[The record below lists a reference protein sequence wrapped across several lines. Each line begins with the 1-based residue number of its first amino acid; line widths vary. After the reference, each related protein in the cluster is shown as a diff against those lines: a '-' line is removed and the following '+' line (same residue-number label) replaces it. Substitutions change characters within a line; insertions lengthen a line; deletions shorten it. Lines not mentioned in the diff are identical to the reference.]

1 MLGDSPPVRQ
11 RSPRPIHVKHR
22 TVLNLVAVAGLLS
35 TTGVARARN
44 DTPFADFVEPG
55 FPFIVS
61 TVDAGKLGAGFPE
74 RNLAVRCVVL
84 MLGNDSYACFDTD
97 LLRISAAWRGAFVSL
112 TTMAQISYQEPGNK
126 NNAISKI
133 LGKPVVATGV
143 YPGWTSAEPDFRD
156 PRPAGPDAAA
166 VGRGP
171 LAANQARWNGL
182 NVVGNEAVLSYTVA
196 GTDIHEQVGSAV
208 AAGQVGITRTFK
220 TTVTKSALT
229 LVVAEVPPGSTADV
243 RDNVITVSSAS
254 DTATVIGV
262 SNAPVGAQF
271 KVVDNRYVTLRLPAN
286 APAQLLRVIAWRGRT
301 SDKTAVTEMMAAP
314 MHMADYEHGGAP
326 HWAGTVSTVG
336 KTSPDTA
343 DYVLDR
349 LTLPLANP
357 WRRNV
362 RVADVDFFRDGR
374 AAVVTFE
381 GDVWIVSGID
391 RTLGKIEWKRF
402 ASGLYEPLSIAVV
415 RDTIYVYDRQGL
427 VRLRDTNG
435 DGEADYYENFS
446 NLNQQS
452 GESREFPLGMAAKP
466 GGGFY
471 LAIGG
476 ALDNGP
482 KTSPIIMPGFR
493 AGSSQSGTVQ
503 EVSADG
509 RSIHT
514 FATGLREP
522 IIGVDPQAGTI
533 ASSDQQGNFV
543 PATPIFLLKEGG
555 YYGVT
560 PTAHRPAPLPTP
572 ELPLLWIPHEVDQSG
587 AGEVF
592 AGARMGFGG
601 DALVHLSYGRPGPF
615 RVYADTTRSAV
626 QGALIA
632 LPGVYGAPTLKG
644 RVGPADG
651 QLYLAGFSV
660 WGSNARE
667 VSSLIRLRY
676 TGKPS
681 RLPLAVHSGL
691 QGIMVRFATPIDAA
705 SASDA
710 SRYHLERWNYVRSSA
725 YGSGH
730 FKLDGTP
737 GQDKLS
743 LRPHLSADG
752 RTLLLVVPDMKP
764 VMQMQLAYDLKSRVG
779 TTLRD
784 TLYLTVHAIDSLDLG
799 RAGFGSLNWRSDA
812 TIAAKAATSSP
823 KPATTATAA
832 LGATLY
838 RDKGCAGCHSVDGT
852 LEGKTGP
859 TFKGLYGSDV
869 KLVTGAIR
877 KADDAYLRRSILDP
891 ASEIVKGFEPGMPT
905 YRGVLSDAEVESLVR
920 YIRSLVAPKPR

>member
-1 MLGDSPPVRQ
+1 MKRRLVLKLAAIAGFLATAGIAAT
-11 RSPRPIHVKHR
+11 RSD
-22 TVLNLVAVAGLLS
+22 N
-35 TTGVARARN
+35 
-44 DTPFADFVEPG
+44 PFADFVESG

-61 TVDAGKLGAGFPE
+61 TIDAGKLGAGYPE
-74 RNLAVRCVVL
+74 RNLAVRCVIL

-97 LLRISAAWRGAFVSL
+97 LLRMSAAWRGGFVSL
-112 TTMAQISYQEPGNK
+112 TTMAQISYQQAGNK
-126 NNAISKI
+126 NNAISRV
-133 LGKPVVATGV
+133 LGSPVIATGM
-143 YPGWTSAEPDFRD
+143 YPGWTSATPDFRD
-156 PRPAGPDAAA
+156 PRAPGPEPTAM
-166 VGRGP
+166 GRGP
-171 LAANQARWNGL
+171 LPAGEAYWNGL
-182 NVVGNEAVLSYTVA
+182 SVVGKEAVLSYTVA
-196 GTDIHEQVGSAV
+196 GTDIHEEVGSIT
-208 AAGQVGITRTFK
+208 AGGQLGITRTFQ
-220 TTVTKSALT
+220 TGITSTSLT
-229 LVVAEVPPGSTADV
+229 LVVAEVPAGGKVEQAN
-243 RDNVITVSSAS
+243 NVIVITGAAG
-254 DTATVIGV
+254 DTATAVGIV
-262 SNAPVGAQF
+262 AAPPGATLR
-271 KVVDNRYVTLRLPAN
+271 VVDNRYVTLGIPAH
-286 APAQLLRVIAWRGRT
+286 AAASRFRVIAWRG
-301 SDKTAVTEMMAAP
+301 KTTDRSAMTAMLAESVR
-314 MHMADYEHGGAP
+314 MADYAHAGAP
-326 HWAGTVSTVG
+326 HWPAPVTTVG
-336 KTSPDTA
+336 KTSPDSA

-349 LTLPLANP
+349 LTLPLSNP

-381 GDVWIVSGID
+381 GDVWIVSGVD
-391 RTLGKIEWKRF
+391 RTLGSLTWKRF

-415 RDTIYVYDRQGL
+415 RDTIYVYDRQGI
-427 VRLRDTNG
+427 VRLRDING
-435 DGEADYYENFS
+435 DGEADVYENFT
-446 NLNQQS
+446 NLTQQS

-482 KTSPIIMPGFR
+482 KTSPVIMPGFR

-509 RSIHT
+509 RSIRT

-522 IIGVDPQAGTI
+522 IIGVDQRTGII

-560 PTAHRPAPLPTP
+560 PTAHRPPPLPTP

-587 AGEVF
+587 AGEVWVP
-592 AGARMGFGG
+592 GTRMGFGG

-615 RVYADTTRSAV
+615 RVYVDSARTTV

-632 LPGVYGAPTLKG
+632 LPGAYAAPTLKG
-644 RVGPADG
+644 RVGPSDG

-660 WGSNARE
+660 WGSNAKE
-667 VSSLIRLRY
+667 VSSLVRLRY

-681 RLPLAVHSGL
+681 RLPVAVHSGL
-691 QGIMVRFATPIDAA
+691 QGILVRFGTALDAA
-705 SASDA
+705 TASDA
-710 SRYHLERWNYVRSSA
+710 AHFHLERWNYVRTSA

-743 LRPHLSADG
+743 LSPHLSADG

-764 VMQMQLAYDLKSRVG
+764 AMQLQLDYDVKSRTG
-779 TTLRD
+779 QTLRD
-784 TLYLTVHAIDSLDLG
+784 TLYLTAHAVDSLDLA
-799 RAGFGSLNWRSDA
+799 RAGFPTLNWRADA
-812 TIAAKAATSSP
+812 IIAAKAPGVAP
-823 KPATTATAA
+823 KTEARSTAA

-838 RDKGCAGCHSVDGT
+838 QEKGCAGCHSVDGT
-852 LEGKTGP
+852 LTGKIGP
-859 TFKGLYGSDV
+859 SFKGLYGSDV
-869 KLVTGAIR
+869 KLTSGATR
-877 KADDAYLRRSILDP
+877 KADNAYLRHSILEP

-905 YRGVLSDAEVESLVR
+905 YKGVLTETEIESLIR
-920 YIRSLVAPKPR
+920 YIATLRKK

>member
-1 MLGDSPPVRQ
+1 M
-11 RSPRPIHVKHR
+11 KNR
-22 TVLNLVAVAGLLS
+22 TVLNLLAVAGLL
-35 TTGVARARN
+35 TTTAIAVPRSDN
-44 DTPFADFVEPG
+44 PFADFVEPG

-61 TVDAGKLGAGFPE
+61 TVDAGKLGAGYPE

-126 NNAISKI
+126 NNAISRV
-133 LGKPVVATGV
+133 LGRPVIATGV
-143 YPGWTSAEPDFRD
+143 YAGWTTGDPDFRD
-156 PRPAGPDAAA
+156 PRPAGPEPSA

-171 LAANQARWNGL
+171 LAAAQARWNGV
-182 NVVGNEAVLSYTVA
+182 NVVGNEAVLSYTVG
-196 GTDIHEQVGSAV
+196 GTDIHEQVSSIV
-208 AAGQVGITRTFK
+208 SAGQVGIARTFK

-229 LVVAEVPPGSTADV
+229 LVVAELPAGGTVDV
-243 RDNVITVSSAS
+243 RDNVAFVTSAS
-254 DTATVIGV
+254 DTTTVIGT
-262 SNAPVGAQF
+262 NAPAGAEL
-271 KVVDNRYVTLRLPAN
+271 KVVDNRYVTLRIPA
-286 APAQLLRVIAWRGRT
+286 ATPALLFRVTAWRGRS
-301 SDKTAVTEMMAAP
+301 SDKGAISAMMAAP
-314 MHMADYEHGGAP
+314 MHMADYEHGSTP
-326 HWAGTVSTVG
+326 HWAGAVTTVG
-336 KTSPDTA
+336 KTAADTA

-349 LTLPLANP
+349 LTLPLSNP

-362 RVADVDFFRDGR
+362 RVADLDFFRDGR

-391 RTLGKIEWKRF
+391 RALGKLEWKRF

-427 VRLRDTNG
+427 VRLCDTNG

-482 KTSPIIMPGFR
+482 KTSPSIMPGFR
-493 AGSSQSGTVQ
+493 AGSSQSGTLQ

-514 FATGLREP
+514 VATGLREP
-522 IIGVDPQAGTI
+522 IIGVNPRTGVI

-543 PATPIFLLKEGG
+543 PATPVFLLKEGG

-592 AGARMGFGG
+592 AGSRMGFGG

-615 RVYADTTRSAV
+615 RIYVDSTRSAV
-626 QGALIA
+626 QGAVIA
-632 LPGVYGAPTLKG
+632 LPGVYSAPTLKG
-644 RVGPADG
+644 RVGPNDG

-660 WGSNARE
+660 WGSNAKE
-667 VSSLIRLRY
+667 LSSLVRLRY
-676 TGKPS
+676 TGRES

-691 QGIMVRFATPIDAA
+691 QGILVRFATPLDVKTTADAA
-705 SASDA
+705 
-710 SRYHLERWNYVRSSA
+710 RYHLERWNYVRSSA

-737 GQDKLS
+737 GQDPLL
-743 LRPHLSADG
+743 LRPHLSADR

-764 VMQMQLAYDLKSRVG
+764 AMQMQLDYDVHSRTG
-779 TTLRD
+779 TVLRD
-784 TLYLTVHAIDSLDLG
+784 TLYLTVHSIDSLDLAS
-799 RAGFGSLNWRSDA
+799 AGFGSLNWRADA
-812 TIAAKAATSSP
+812 LVASKAALATP
-823 KPATTATAA
+823 KVLATATAA

-838 RDKGCAGCHSVDGT
+838 NEKGCAGCHSIDGT
-852 LEGKTGP
+852 LAGKTGP

-869 KLVTGAIR
+869 ELSTGATR

-891 ASEIVKGFEPGMPT
+891 ASEIAKGFEPGMPT
-905 YRGVLSDAEVESLVR
+905 FRGVLSDAQVESLIR
-920 YIRSLVAPKPR
+920 YLHTLGTRPR

>member
-1 MLGDSPPVRQ
+1 MLDDLPLVRPATPTPQ
-11 RSPRPIHVKHR
+11 SRVKNR
-22 TVLNLVAVAGLLS
+22 TALNLVAVTGLLA
-35 TTGVARARN
+35 TTAVSVSRY
-44 DTPFADFVEPG
+44 DTPFANFVEPG

-61 TVDAGKLGAGFPE
+61 TIDAGKLGGGYPE

-126 NNAISKI
+126 NNAISRI
-133 LGKPVVATGV
+133 LGKPVMATGV
-143 YPGWTSAEPDFRD
+143 YPGWTSEDPDFRD
-156 PRPAGPDAAA
+156 PRPAGPDPAA

-171 LAANQARWNGL
+171 LPADQARWNGL

-196 GTDIHEQVGSAV
+196 GTDIHEQVGSTV
-208 AAGQVGITRTFK
+208 SAGQVGITRTFR
-220 TTVTKSALT
+220 TSVTKTALT
-229 LVVAEVPPGSTADV
+229 LVVAEMPPGGTADV

-271 KVVDNRYVTLRLPAN
+271 KIVDNRYVTLRLPTN
-286 APAQLLRVIAWRGRT
+286 APAMLFRVIAWRGRT
-301 SDKTAVTEMMAAP
+301 SDRDAVSAMMATP
-314 MHMADYEHGGAP
+314 MRMADYVRGGAP
-326 HWAGTVSTVG
+326 HWAGSVTTVG

-374 AAVVTFE
+374 AVVVTFE

-391 RTLGKIEWKRF
+391 RALGKIEWKRF
-402 ASGLYEPLSIAVV
+402 ASGLYEPLSVAVV

-427 VRLRDTNG
+427 VRLTDTNG
-435 DGEADYYENFS
+435 DGEADLYENFS

-482 KTSPIIMPGFR
+482 KTSPVIMPGFR
-493 AGSSQSGTVQ
+493 AGSSQSGTLQ

-522 IIGVDPQAGTI
+522 IIGVDPRTGLI

-560 PTAHRPAPLPTP
+560 PTAHRPAPLPPP

-592 AGARMGFGG
+592 AGSRMGFGG

-615 RVYADTTRSAV
+615 RVYVDSTRTGM

-632 LPGVYGAPTLKG
+632 LPGAYLAPTLKG
-644 RVGPADG
+644 RVGPNDG

-660 WGSNARE
+660 WGSNATE
-667 VSSLIRLRY
+667 VSSLVRLRY
-676 TGKPS
+676 TGRES

-691 QGIMVRFATPIDAA
+691 QGILVRFATPLDAKTA
-705 SASDA
+705 TDVA
-710 SRYHLERWNYVRSSA
+710 RYHLERWNYVRSSA

-737 GQDKLS
+737 GQDKVT

-752 RTLLLVVPDMKP
+752 RTVLLVVPDMKP
-764 VMQMQLAYDLKSRVG
+764 VMQMQLDYDVKSRTG
-779 TTLRD
+779 TILRD
-784 TLYLTVHAIDSLDLG
+784 TLYLTVHAIDSLDLA
-799 RAGFGSLNWRSDA
+799 RAGFGSLNWRADA
-812 TIAAKAATSSP
+812 IVASRTPTVTPAVASVSS
-823 KPATTATAA
+823 AA
-832 LGATLY
+832 LGAALY
-838 RDKGCAGCHSVDGT
+838 REKGCAACHSIDGT
-852 LEGKTGP
+852 LAGKIGP
-859 TFKGLYGSDV
+859 TFKGLYGAS
-869 KLVTGAIR
+869 VTLTSGVTR
-877 KADDAYLRRSILDP
+877 TADDAYLRNSILDP
-891 ASEIVKGFEPGMPT
+891 AAEIVKGFEPGMPT
-905 YRGVLSDAEVESLVR
+905 FRGVLSDAQVESLVR
-920 YIRSLVAPKPR
+920 YIRTLGTRSR

>member
-1 MLGDSPPVRQ
+1 MR
-11 RSPRPIHVKHR
+11 VKNR
-22 TVLNLVAVAGLLS
+22 TVRNLLAVVGLLATTAVALP
-35 TTGVARARN
+35 RN
-44 DTPFADFVEPG
+44 DNPFADFVEPG

-126 NNAISKI
+126 NNAISRV
-133 LGKPVVATGV
+133 LGKPVIATGV
-143 YPGWTSAEPDFRD
+143 YPGWTSGDPDFRD
-156 PRPAGPDAAA
+156 PRPAGPEPSA

-171 LAANQARWNGL
+171 LAAEQARWNGV

-196 GTDIHEQVGSAV
+196 GTDIHEQVSSIAS
-208 AAGQVGITRTFK
+208 AGQVGIARTFS

-229 LVVAEVPPGSTADV
+229 LVVAELPAGGTTDV
-243 RDNVITVSSAS
+243 RGNVAMATSAA
-254 DTATVIGV
+254 DTATAFGV
-262 SNAPVGAQF
+262 TNAPVGAEL
-271 KVVDNRYVTLRLPAN
+271 KVVDNRYVTLRIPAA
-286 APAQLLRVIAWRGRT
+286 APAQLFRVVAWRGRS
-301 SDKTAVTEMMAAP
+301 SDKGAITAMMTAP
-314 MHMADYEHGGAP
+314 MRMADYEHGGTP
-326 HWAGTVSTVG
+326 HWAGAVMTVG
-336 KTSPDTA
+336 KAAADTA

-362 RVADVDFFRDGR
+362 RVADLDFFHDGR

-391 RTLGKIEWKRF
+391 RALGKLEWKRF

-415 RDTIYVYDRQGL
+415 RDTIYVYDREGL

-482 KTSPIIMPGFR
+482 KTSPAIMPGFR
-493 AGSSQSGTVQ
+493 AGSSQSGTLQ

-522 IIGVDPQAGTI
+522 IIGVDPRTGVI

-543 PATPIFLLKEGG
+543 PATPVFLLKEGG
-555 YYGVT
+555 YYGVI
-560 PTAHRPAPLPTP
+560 PTAHRPDPLPTP

-615 RVYADTTRSAV
+615 RIYVDSTRGAM
-626 QGALIA
+626 QGAVIA
-632 LPGVYGAPTLKG
+632 LPGNYAAPTLKG
-644 RVGPADG
+644 RVGPNDG

-660 WGSNARE
+660 WGSNAKE
-667 VSSLIRLRY
+667 VSSLVRLRY
-676 TGKPS
+676 TGRES

-691 QGIMVRFATPIDAA
+691 QGILLRFATPLDAKTAADAA
-705 SASDA
+705 
-710 SRYHLERWNYVRSSA
+710 RYHLERWNYVRSSA

-737 GQDKLS
+737 GQDPLT

-752 RTLLLVVPDMKP
+752 RTLLLVVPEMKP
-764 VMQMQLAYDLKSRVG
+764 VMQMQLGYDVKSRSG
-779 TTLRD
+779 TILRD
-784 TLYLTVHAIDSLDLG
+784 TLYLTVHSIDSLDLA
-799 RAGFGSLNWRSDA
+799 RAGFGSLNWRADA
-812 TIAAKAATSSP
+812 LVASKAAVAAP
-823 KPATTATAA
+823 KAPAAATAA

-838 RDKGCAGCHSVDGT
+838 SEKGCAGCHSIDGT
-852 LEGKTGP
+852 LAGKTGP

-869 KLVTGAIR
+869 KLTTGATR

-905 YRGVLSDAEVESLVR
+905 FRGILSDAQVESLIR
-920 YIRSLVAPKPR
+920 YLHTLGARPR

>member
-1 MLGDSPPVRQ
+1 MYMHTRTL
-11 RSPRPIHVKHR
+11 RS
-22 TVLNLVAVAGLLS
+22 LAAVTGLFM
-35 TTGVARARN
+35 TTGVTAARN
-44 DTPFADFVEPG
+44 ESPFADFVEPG

-74 RNLAVRCVVL
+74 RNLAVRCVIL

-97 LLRISAAWRGAFVSL
+97 LLRISAAWRGAFVSM
-112 TTMAQISYQEPGNK
+112 TTMAQVSYQEPGNK
-126 NNAISKI
+126 NNAIPRI
-133 LGKPVVATGV
+133 LGKPVMATGV
-143 YPGWTSAEPDFRD
+143 YPGWTSADPDFRD
-156 PRPAGPDAAA
+156 PRPAGPDPLA

-171 LAANQARWNGL
+171 LSAEQARWNGIT
-182 NVVGNEAVLSYTVA
+182 VVGKEAVLSYTVA
-196 GTDIHEQVGSAV
+196 GTDIREQDGSTT
-208 AAGQVGITRTFK
+208 AGGQLGITRTFQSGVIAK
-220 TTVTKSALT
+220 PLT
-229 LVVAEVPPGSTADV
+229 LTIAELPAGATAVVRA
-243 RDNVITVSSAS
+243 NVVLATTPT
-254 DTATVIGV
+254 DTATAIGV
-262 SNAPVGAQF
+262 SGGPNGAEL
-271 KVVDNRYVTLRLPAN
+271 KVVDNRYVTLRIPMGEA
-286 APAQLLRVIAWRGRT
+286 ARFRVTVWRGR
-301 SDKTAVTEMMAAP
+301 SSENDAMTAMLAEP
-314 MHMADYEHGGAP
+314 LHMADYDHGGPA
-326 HWAGTVSTVG
+326 HWAGTVTTVG
-336 KTSPDTA
+336 KTSPDSA

-362 RVADVDFFRDGR
+362 RVADVDFYRDGR

-391 RTLGKIEWKRF
+391 RNLRSIQWKRF

-435 DGEADYYENFS
+435 DGEADYYETFS

-452 GESREFPLGMAAKP
+452 GESRDFPLGMAAKP

-471 LAIGG
+471 FAMGG
-476 ALDNGP
+476 ALDLGP
-482 KTSPIIMPGFR
+482 KTYAAIMPGFR

-503 EVSADG
+503 EVSVDG
-509 RSIHT
+509 RSIRAV
-514 FATGLREP
+514 ATGLREP
-522 IIGVDPQAGTI
+522 IIGVDPKSGVI

-555 YYGVT
+555 FYGVPAT
-560 PTAHRPAPLPTP
+560 WHRPAPLPTP

-615 RVYADTTRSAV
+615 RVYADTTRSGV

-632 LPGVYGAPTLKG
+632 LPGVYAAPTLKG
-644 RVGPADG
+644 RVGPIDG

-667 VSSLIRLRY
+667 VSSLVRLRY

-681 RLPLAVHSGL
+681 RLPLTVHSGL
-691 QGIMVRFATPIDAA
+691 QGILVRFSTPLDAA
-705 SASDA
+705 TAGDA
-710 SRYHLERWNYVRSSA
+710 ARYHIERWNYVRSSA

-730 FKLDGTP
+730 FRLDGTP
-737 GQDKLS
+737 GQDKLPV
-743 LRPHLSADG
+743 RPHLSPDG
-752 RTLLLVVPDMKP
+752 RTVLLVVPDMKP
-764 VMQMQLAYDLKSRVG
+764 VMQMQVDYDIKTRVG
-779 TTLRD
+779 TTIRD
-784 TLYLTVHAIDSLDLG
+784 TLYLTMHAIDSLDLA
-799 RAGFGSLNWRSDA
+799 RAGFGALNWRADA
-812 TIAAKAATSSP
+812 LVASKAAISTP
-823 KPATTATAA
+823 KPTATASAA

-838 RDKGCAGCHSVDGT
+838 RDKGCAACHSVDGT
-852 LEGKTGP
+852 LAGKTGP

-869 KLVTGAIR
+869 KLTTGATR
-877 KADDAYLRRSILDP
+877 KADDTYLRRSILDP

-905 YRGVLSDAEVESLVR
+905 FRGVLSDAEIESLIR
-920 YIRSLVAPKPR
+920 YIRTLGAKPR

>member
-1 MLGDSPPVRQ
+1 M
-11 RSPRPIHVKHR
+11 KHR
-22 TVLNLVAVAGLLS
+22 TVLHLAAVVGLLS
-35 TTGVARARN
+35 TTAVTIARN

-61 TVDAGKLGAGFPE
+61 TVDAGKLGGGFPE
-74 RNLAVRCVVL
+74 RNLAVRCVIL

-97 LLRISAAWRGAFVSL
+97 LLRISAAWHGAFVSL

-126 NNAISKI
+126 NNAIPRI
-133 LGKPVVATGV
+133 LGKPIMATGV
-143 YPGWTSAEPDFRD
+143 YPGWTSSEPDFRD
-156 PRPAGPDAAA
+156 PRPAGPDPSA

-171 LAANQARWNGL
+171 LPAAQARWNGI
-182 NVVGNEAVLSYTVA
+182 NVAGREAVLSYTVA
-196 GTDIHEQVGSAV
+196 GTDIHEQVGSTTSN
-208 AAGQVGITRTFK
+208 GQVGITRTFQ
-220 TTVTKSALT
+220 TTPTQRALT
-229 LVVAEVPPGSTADV
+229 LVVAEVSATGTGGVAGNVATIPSAGDSVTAV
-243 RDNVITVSSAS
+243 GIV
-254 DTATVIGV
+254 GM
-262 SNAPVGAQF
+262 PVGTHFA
-271 KVVDNRYVTLRLPAN
+271 VVENRYVTVRIPAGTTGSRF
-286 APAQLLRVIAWRGRT
+286 RVTIWRGRS
-301 SDKTAVTEMMAAP
+301 SDKDAITP
-314 MHMADYEHGGAP
+314 MLAEPVRMADYEHGGAP
-326 HWAGTVSTVG
+326 HWAGAVTTVG
-336 KTSPDTA
+336 KTSPDSA

-362 RVADVDFFRDGR
+362 RVADVDFFHDGR

-391 RTLGKIEWKRF
+391 RALGRIEWKRF

-415 RDTIYVYDRQGL
+415 HDTIYVYDRQGL
-427 VRLRDTNG
+427 VRLADTNG

-476 ALDNGP
+476 ALDLGP
-482 KTSPIIMPGFR
+482 KTSAAIMPGFR

-509 RSIHT
+509 RSIRPV
-514 FATGLREP
+514 ATGLREP
-522 IIGVDPQAGTI
+522 IIGVDPKSGLI

-543 PATPIFLLKEGG
+543 PATPVFLLKEGG
-555 YYGVT
+555 FYGVPAT
-560 PTAHRPAPLPTP
+560 WHRSAPLPTP

-592 AGARMGFGG
+592 AGSRMGFGG

-615 RVYADTTRSAV
+615 RVYADTTRSGV

-644 RVGPADG
+644 RVGPVDG
-651 QLYLAGFSV
+651 QLYLTGFSV
-660 WGSNARE
+660 WGSNAKE

-676 TGKPS
+676 TGRPS
-681 RLPLAVHSGL
+681 RLPLSVSTGL
-691 QGIMVRFATPIDAA
+691 QGVMVRFATPLDAA
-705 SASDA
+705 TATDA
-710 SRYHLERWNYVRSSA
+710 ARYHLERWNYVRSSA

-764 VMQMQLAYDLKSRVG
+764 VMQMQVDYDVKSRIG
-779 TTLRD
+779 TVLRD
-784 TLYLTVHAIDSLDLG
+784 TLYLTVHAIDSLDLT
-799 RAGFGSLNWRSDA
+799 RAGFGSLNWRADA
-812 TIAAKAATSSP
+812 LLAAKAATGAS
-823 KPATTATAA
+823 KPITTVSVAI
-832 LGATLY
+832 GASLY
-838 RDKGCAGCHSVDGT
+838 RDKGCAACHSVDGT
-852 LEGKTGP
+852 LA
-859 TFKGLYGSDV
+859 GSR
-869 KLVTGAIR
+869 IE
-877 KADDAYLRRSILDP
+877 RR
-891 ASEIVKGFEPGMPT
+891 
-905 YRGVLSDAEVESLVR
+905 R
-920 YIRSLVAPKPR
+920 